1 MVGGGGRQN
10 SGAPRAGRGAAGGRR
25 RHARTRGKNGLAK
38 FSCLSEAPGT
48 LLWPDG
54 SPNPAS
60 KSAVMRSLARPPGGP
75 RSFQR
80 FVSASQSA
88 RLSRLRLAG
97 QNEPCG
103 GWAAKATA
111 IARSHVDYTLCEISS
126 AGGPD

>member
-54 SPNPAS
+54 SSKPGFQISIYAFVGPPSRRAS
-60 KSAVMRSLARPPGGP
+60 FFSAVRFSLSVSPPLAIRTRGP
-75 RSFQR
+75 ERTVR
-80 FVSASQSA
+80 
-88 RLSRLRLAG
+88 RLGS
-97 QNEPCG
+97 
-103 GWAAKATA
+103 
-111 IARSHVDYTLCEISS
+111 
-126 AGGPD
+126 